1 MVDRSYCQHWLWLPI
16 DAKIV
21 VLIMVL
27 LHQRLYG
34 KRIALQAGVSRFAHL
49 GQVQFVPR

>member
-1 MVDRSYCQHWLWLPI
+1 MVDRSYCQHRLQLPI

-21 VLIMVL
+21 DLIMAL